1 MLVEVG
7 CISTNIDYT
16 VQKSLIFEGSS
27 FCLSTDINF
36 TSLAFNSV

>member
-7 CISTNIDYT
+7 CISTNIEYM
-16 VQKSLIFEGSS
+16 VQKVILFEGSS

-36 TSLAFNSV
+36 TSLAVNSV